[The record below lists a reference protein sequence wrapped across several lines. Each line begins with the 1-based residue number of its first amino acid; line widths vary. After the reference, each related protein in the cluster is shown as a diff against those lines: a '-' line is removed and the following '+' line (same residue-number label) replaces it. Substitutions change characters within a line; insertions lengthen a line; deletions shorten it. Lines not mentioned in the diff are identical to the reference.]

1 MWGTRLTPLRHKLA
15 KRITPELIR
24 YGIMAVVLVG
34 TEIAV
39 FQLMLQV
46 GLSYLL
52 AVPFSMAVGIIL
64 NWYFSHKF
72 VFKHRPHSKHK
83 EFTLVLI
90 ASLIGVGLQLAVTAI
105 MVEILRS
112 TPLIGKLLAI
122 CVTFFWNFWFR
133 KKYVFYKTTE

>member
-1 MWGTRLTPLRHKLA
+1 
-15 KRITPELIR
+15 
-24 YGIMAVVLVG
+24 MAVVLVG

-52 AVPFSMAVGIIL
+52 AVPFSMAVGIVL

-72 VFKHRPHSKHK
+72 VFKYRPHSKHK
-83 EFTLVLI
+83 EFTLVLV
-90 ASLIGVGLQLAVTAI
+90 ASLIGVVLQLAVTAI
-105 MVEILRS
+105 MVELIRS
-112 TPLIGKLLAI
+112 SPLIGKLLAI

-133 KKYVFYKTTE
+133 SKYVFFKSTE